1 MQRAAVTQPLWP
13 ESPGQR
19 LVLDRARAYGV
30 LSSIRKD
37 NIYWFGARG
46 FLFTSP
52 WVVTS
57 NTVRHSAV
65 LLLTTSGE
73 PIQLTLDGRVVRHD
87 ALAVAPL
94 TRRGLRAVD
103 VGLVSVHIEV
113 HHPCF
118 RAFRNIAGAG
128 VLGLDRKAFAPFD
141 ATLVGAYE
149 GWLAKGEAEQLF
161 EGLVKTAEGQLPG
174 PRRRDPR
181 AELLHE
187 LLRENPACSLGDLAR
202 ELRLSYTGASHLF
215 SRAVGLPLRSYQHS
229 VKRLRA
235 AERLHEDVSL
245 TEIAHQAGFTDSAHL
260 CRAHQRHYGLPPSYI
275 RDAQHVRLFL

>member
-1 MQRAAVTQPLWP
+1 MQRAEVTQPLWP
-13 ESPGQR
+13 ESQEPT
-19 LVLDRARAYGV
+19 LAPDRTRPYGV
-30 LSSIRKD
+30 LSSVRKD

-57 NTVRHSAV
+57 DTVRHPAV
-65 LLLTTSGE
+65 LLLTASGE
-73 PIQLTLDGRVVRHD
+73 SMQLTLDDRVVHHN

-103 VGLVSVHIEV
+103 VGLVSVHVEV
-113 HHPCF
+113 NHPCF

-128 VLGLDRKAFAPFD
+128 VFELDRKVFAPFD
-141 ATLVGAYE
+141 AALVGAYE
-149 GWLAKGEAEQLF
+149 GWLAKDEAEQLF
-161 EGLVKTAEGQLPG
+161 EDLVKTAEGQLPG
-174 PRRRDPR
+174 PIRRDPR
-181 AELLHE
+181 AERLRE
-187 LLRENPACSLGDLAR
+187 LLRENPECSLGDLAR
-202 ELRLSYTGASHLF
+202 ELGLSYTGASHLF
-215 SRAVGLPLRSYQHS
+215 ARVVGLPLRSYQHS

-245 TEIAHQAGFTDSAHL
+245 TEIAHQAGFSDSAHL

-275 RDAQHVRLFL
+275 RDAEHVRLFL